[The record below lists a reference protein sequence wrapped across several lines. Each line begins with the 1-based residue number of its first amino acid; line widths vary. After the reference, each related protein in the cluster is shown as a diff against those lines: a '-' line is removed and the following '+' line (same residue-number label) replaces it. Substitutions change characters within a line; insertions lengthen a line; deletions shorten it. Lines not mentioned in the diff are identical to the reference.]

1 MRQMTKQEIAN
12 QLRQRT
18 GMSQRQAMQAV
29 ELFLETVKEAL
40 KKGEKVSLVGFGTF
54 QPKFKRAR
62 LGRNPK
68 SKQQIEVP
76 AKTVVVFKPGK
87 LFREMVKS
95 LPQPAE

>member
-1 MRQMTKQEIAN
+1 MTKQEIAN

-29 ELFLETVKEAL
+29 ELFLETVKDAL

-87 LFREMVKS
+87 LFRELVKS
-95 LPQPAE
+95 LPQPSE

>member
-1 MRQMTKQEIAN
+1 MTKQEIAN